1 MRSARSRRA
10 ARHRGVAWP
19 CAPFAICLVLIVAML
34 ASLTNRCA
42 SAAETLAAADVEAL
56 YRKGVLPAGALL
68 VGQRASGMQIK
79 GADAACVSC
88 HRRSGLGT
96 AEGLIV
102 IPPIASRYLFRPAA
116 GATDDMD
123 FRYAPGYVDLKRQ
136 PYTEATLAAA
146 IRSGIGRDGKPL
158 KELMPRFDIDDDTM
172 AKLIGYLGGLSS
184 TLSPGVTEDTIH
196 FATIVTPDADSAGRD
211 GMLAVLR
218 QFFSDHNDFLRGGA
232 KPMVSNRNLPY
243 RVTRHWQLHVWELQG
258 QPDTWERQLHEKLA
272 AEPVFA
278 VISGIGGKT
287 WAPVH
292 RFCESEALPCLFPNV
307 DVPVVAEQDF
317 YDVYF
322 SRGVLLEADLIG
334 SRLVPPAGRPQAAGR
349 SGAAHRVVQVF
360 QKGDIGEDGARKL
373 SADFSASGHT
383 IPIDRPLD
391 SDVTPANIGRALSG
405 LKPDDVVVLWLRPGA
420 LALLP
425 RSPPGAIVYVS
436 GLMGGLEHVS
446 LPPAWRDTAVI
457 TYPVDLPVLRR
468 IAMNFPLAW
477 FQVRHVPVTNER
489 VQANTYL
496 SCQILS
502 EGVTG
507 ILDLFHRDYLVE
519 QIENMLSQ
527 RRVNGYFPRLGLAPG
542 QRFASKGG
550 YLVKLSGDAP
560 GAVSAQDGWIVP

>member
-1 MRSARSRRA
+1 MRSARARRA
-10 ARHRGVAWP
+10 ALRRGVALR
-19 CAPFAICLVLIVAML
+19 CTPFAICLVLIVAML
-34 ASLTNRCA
+34 ASSLTSRCA
-42 SAAETLAAADVEAL
+42 SAAEASSIEAL
-56 YRKGVLPAGALL
+56 YRKGVLPSGAGL

-96 AEGLIV
+96 AEGQIV
-102 IPPIASRYLFRPAA
+102 IPPITNRYLFRPAA
-116 GATDDMD
+116 SADDDMD
-123 FRYAPGYVDLKRQ
+123 FRYMPGYADLKRQ
-136 PYTEATLAAA
+136 PYTDATLTAA

-158 KELMPRFDIDDDTM
+158 KELMPRFDIDDDTT
-172 AKLIGYLGGLSS
+172 AKLIGYLRGLSS

-196 FATIVTPDADSAGRD
+196 FATIVTPDADRAARD

-232 KPMVSNRNLPY
+232 KPMFSNRNLPY
-243 RVTRHWQLHVWELQG
+243 RVTRRWQLHVWELQG
-258 QPDTWERQLHEKLA
+258 QPGTWQDQLREKLA

-317 YDVYF
+317 YNVYF

-334 SRLVPPAGRPQAAGR
+334 SRLIPPPGQPPVAGR
-349 SGAAHRVVQVF
+349 SGAPHRVVQVF
-360 QKGDIGEDGARKL
+360 QKGDIGEDGARQL
-373 SADFSASGHT
+373 SADLSSSGHAT
-383 IPIDRPLD
+383 PIDRPLD
-391 SDVTPANIGRALSG
+391 RAATPVNISRALSG
-405 LKPDDVVVLWLRPGA
+405 LKPDDVVVLWLRPNA
-420 LALLP
+420 LASLP
-425 RSPPGAIVYVS
+425 PSLPGAIVYVS
-436 GLMGGLEHVS
+436 GLMGGLEHTT
-446 LPPAWRDTAVI
+446 LPAAWRNAAII

-468 IAMNFPLAW
+468 VAMNFPLAW

-496 SCQILS
+496 GCQILS
-502 EGVTG
+502 EGITG
-507 ILDLFHRDYLVE
+507 ILDLFHRDYLIE
-519 QIENMLSQ
+519 QLENMLSQ

-550 YLVKLSGDAP
+550 YLVKLTGDAP
-560 GAVSAQDGWIVP
+560 GVVSAHGGWTVP